1 MTAAG
6 SRARSREIG
15 YAEAMRDVSHVLWRL
30 EDGYK
35 AMAGQQFSPEW
46 QAALAL
52 AAAELGKVREYAH
65 DASMLYEVPGMD
77 ELTGFAWKPRPGE
90 PVPAELPR
98 RGQSDSN

>member
-35 AMAGQQFSPEW
+35 AMAVQQFSPEC

-52 AAAELGKVREYAH
+52 AATELGKVREYAH
-65 DASMLYEVPGMD
+65 GVSMLYEVPDMD
-77 ELTGFAWKPRPGE
+77 ELLSIRRGDAPGE
-90 PVPAELPR
+90 
-98 RGQSDSN
+98 QSGSN